1 MSARRV
7 RKRVVRLVVLFA
19 LAPPALFLAA
29 RLSKHNF
36 AEVDHGRF
44 YRSAQMPAEALGR
57 VVRAHGIRTVLNLR
71 GSNPASPWYRAE
83 RAATLAAGATLV
95 DVHMASDMWLSRAEA
110 RTLLDILDTCE
121 YPVLVHCQWGAER
134 TGLVSAISRLLRP
147 DSTLGD
153 ARGQF
158 SLYYLYVKAGD
169 GAVMERH
176 LDQYEHWLKT
186 QGANHS
192 PARFRRWLASLYIPG
207 HPNRGEWPFDP
218 YPSVII
224 SHPTPTPQAAARIAG
239 SAGALRK

>member
-1 MSARRV
+1 MFARRV
-7 RKRVVRLVVLFA
+7 RKRVVRLVALIV

-29 RLSKHNF
+29 RLSTHNL
-36 AEVDHGRF
+36 AEVDRGRF
-44 YRSAQMPAEALGR
+44 YRSAQMPAGALAR
-57 VVRAHGIRTVLNLR
+57 TLREHRIRTVLNLR
-71 GSNPASPWYRAE
+71 GSNPTSSWYRAE
-83 RAATLAAGATLV
+83 RAATLAAGATLI
-95 DVHMASDMWLSRAEA
+95 DVHMASDMWLSRPEA

-121 YPVLVHCQWGAER
+121 YPLLVHCQWGAER
-134 TGLVSAISRLLRP
+134 TGLVSAISRLIRP

-176 LDQYEHWLKT
+176 LDQYEHWLTSHGEKHT
-186 QGANHS
+186 
-192 PARFRRWLASLYIPG
+192 PAQFRRWLATLYTPG

-224 SHPTPTPQAAARIAG
+224 SHPTPTPQPARIAG
-239 SAGALRK
+239 SAGGVRK